1 MIGYRLRDKDRS
13 IEALLD
19 PEQQMSYPMD
29 LDDDKVRHG
38 VSGCASLAE
47 LAAYIACNAIE
58 TGYPVIVRI
67 EGPLSEDKPLDAD
80 QGEFLYLPTI
90 AEVIEDDEEFF
101 EIVGDL
107 VDLHYTKNFDYRE
120 LLEVAE
126 ERI

>member
-1 MIGYRLRDKDRS
+1 MIGYRLQGKDRS

-19 PEQQMSYPMD
+19 PEQQMSCPMD

-58 TGYPVIVRI
+58 SAYPVIVRI

-80 QGEFLYLPTI
+80 QGEFLYLPTS

-107 VDLHYTKNFDYRE
+107 VDLHYTENADYRA

>member
-1 MIGYRLRDKDRS
+1 MIGYRLQDKDRS
-13 IEALLD
+13 INDLLT
-19 PEQQMSYPMD
+19 PEQQISCPMD
-29 LDDDKVRHG
+29 HDDDKVRHG

-58 TGYPVIVRI
+58 AAYPVIVKI
-67 EGPLSEDKPLDAD
+67 EGDLSDDEPLDAD
-80 QGEFLYLPTI
+80 QGEFLYLPTS
-90 AEVIEDDEEFF
+90 AEIIEDDDEFF

-107 VDLHYTKNFDYRE
+107 VDLHYTKNFDYRA

>member
-1 MIGYRLRDKDRS
+1 MIGYRLQDENRNIND
-13 IEALLD
+13 LLT
-19 PEQQMSYPMD
+19 PELWMSCPMD
-29 LDDDKVRHG
+29 NDDDKVRHG

-58 TGYPVIVRI
+58 AAYPVIVKI
-67 EGPLSEDKPLDAD
+67 EGDLSDDEPLDAD
-80 QGEFLYLPTI
+80 QGEFLYLPTS
-90 AEVIEDDEEFF
+90 AEVIEDDDEFF

-107 VDLHYTKNFDYRE
+107 VDLHYTKNFGYRE

>member
-1 MIGYRLRDKDRS
+1 MIGYRLQDKDRS

-19 PEQQMSYPMD
+19 PEQQMSCPMD

-107 VDLHYTKNFDYRE
+107 VDLHYTKNFGYRE

>member
-1 MIGYRLRDKDRS
+1 MIGYRLQDKDRS
-13 IEALLD
+13 IEALID
-19 PEQQMSYPMD
+19 PEQQMSCPMD

-58 TGYPVIVRI
+58 TGYPVLIKI
-67 EGPLSEDKPLDAD
+67 EGDLSDDEPLDAD
-80 QGEFLYLPTI
+80 QGEFLYLPTS
-90 AEVIEDDEEFF
+90 AEIIEDDDEFF

-107 VDLHYTKNFDYRE
+107 VDLHYTKNFDYRA

>member
-107 VDLHYTKNFDYRE
+107 VDLHYTKNFGYRE